1 LGGKRHTIEQILEK
15 LDRAERAVAN
25 GRSTRGV
32 CRELGVSEPTCYR
45 WRKVY
50 GVSRADL
57 AKRVKD
63 LEKPNARLRAL
74 LAEQILKGSDTR
86 NGTGQRGGPTPHS

>member
-1 LGGKRHTIEQILEK
+1 MGGKRHTIEQILEK
-15 LDRAERAVAN
+15 LDRAERALAN

-32 CRELGVSEPTCYR
+32 CRELEVSEPTYYR

-57 AKRVKD
+57 VKRVMD
-63 LEKPNARLRAL
+63 LEKQNARLREL
-74 LAEQILKGSDTR
+74 LAEQILKSSGSR
-86 NGTGQRGGPTPHS
+86 NGPGQRGGPTPHS